1 MEPLVGL
8 LYNAIDINATYV
20 DQLESLD
27 VENKE
32 NMKKWATTQSD
43 ADIKNTSLSIL
54 KVPVILFLTQYRV
67 TKSTGWRPRKIHDR
81 KFILRTIIS
90 RRKYYSDLFSVKSRV
105 RAL

>member
-1 MEPLVGL
+1 M
-8 LYNAIDINATYV
+8 

-27 VENKE
+27 IQNIE

-67 TKSTGWRPRKIHDR
+67 TNSTGWWPRKIHGR

-90 RRKYYSDLFSVKSRV
+90 RRKYYSDFFTLNTRVKTLLYRFFY
-105 RAL
+105 